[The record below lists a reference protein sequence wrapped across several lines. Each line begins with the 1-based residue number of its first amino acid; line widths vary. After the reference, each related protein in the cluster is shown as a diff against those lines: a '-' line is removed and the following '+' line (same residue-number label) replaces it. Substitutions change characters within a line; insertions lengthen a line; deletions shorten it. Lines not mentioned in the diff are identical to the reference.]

1 MPHLAR
7 PIAVLVTPRRDS
19 RAPCPSPTP
28 SANAACVFA
37 LRVPKSNG
45 RAPQARTTQHAQSL
59 MTSRPQA
66 QQASPDHGQLAAD
79 AVSPPHSPFLLP
91 LRSISLHVQLQR
103 PVGRASMRTARLTTC
118 MLVERPIA
126 SEHPAASGRDLP
138 HPRRPLYRTRVCVC
152 VHVPVITQLSLQGA
166 AHEAASPHHR
176 VQPEG
181 ASSDGS
187 IRRSVSLTDSSS
199 AGFVRSAAPRGK
211 AKESAQQTTRPAP
224 LLGGVAAERDG
235 GGAPHATP
243 QQPTTTRAA
252 AACWWRRAPPWPPP
266 EASRDFEPC
275 APSQWQPPPPGSH
288 RLGSHLPGS
297 HWPGLRWPWLHRR
310 RRLWRLSASA

>member
-152 VHVPVITQLSLQGA
+152 TCPCYNTALTSRGRPRSGQS
-166 AHEAASPHHR
+166 SP
-176 VQPEG
+176 P
-181 ASSDGS
+181 
-187 IRRSVSLTDSSS
+187 SS
-199 AGFVRSAAPRGK
+199 AGGCLVGRVHQKVRQPHGQFISRFRQIGGASREGQRVGTANDAPCAAAGWGRCRARRRWGTSCD
-211 AKESAQQTTRPAP
+211 ATAADDDACR
-224 LLGGVAAERDG
+224 GGVLVA
-235 GGAPHATP
+235 
-243 QQPTTTRAA
+243 
-252 AACWWRRAPPWPPP
+252 
-266 EASRDFEPC
+266 
-275 APSQWQPPPPGSH
+275 
-288 RLGSHLPGS
+288 
-297 HWPGLRWPWLHRR
+297 
-310 RRLWRLSASA
+310 